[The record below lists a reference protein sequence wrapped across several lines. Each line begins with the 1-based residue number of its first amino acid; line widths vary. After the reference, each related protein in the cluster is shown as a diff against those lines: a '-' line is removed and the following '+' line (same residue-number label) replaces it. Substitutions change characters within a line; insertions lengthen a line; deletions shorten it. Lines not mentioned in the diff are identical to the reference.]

1 MVSFS
6 ETPVKDSELFVHSAT
21 EQTRKYTGDKGTQDL
36 ERTVTKNKGMKDKM
50 NPAVLIRNERE
61 KPKLTDLNIWTQV
74 D

>member
-1 MVSFS
+1 M
-6 ETPVKDSELFVHSAT
+6 
-21 EQTRKYTGDKGTQDL
+21 
-36 ERTVTKNKGMKDKM
+36 TKNKGMKDKM